1 MQCPD
6 SVTVL
11 TASSSPFVPD
21 FSSALRQL
29 QLTQAEIDRALGGLL
44 RPAVHVRPRPL
55 SAPSLRGAP
64 SGSDSVCSHPFIL
77 RSALPGAGTIGREPV
92 LSQILPSFFSS
103 SLLRWRVAGGQS
115 SQMSQPI
122 WITERQTVSLF
133 CESLLHGIFT
143 ILTCLAIYMLWRKE
157 EKSRF
162 ERMIIPATLLMY
174 AISTTH
180 ISMRFTALLLA
191 IRGETIQSPAGAWIV
206 SKGFEGI
213 RIYLPAINV
222 RFSPTST
229 HKCQLIPE
237 RTSQVVV
244 GDTVVIWRVWA
255 IWNRNRAVCIIPLI
269 FLFGAVVAGIT
280 GTTLFYTT
288 PDDIRAERV
297 AMICELVFF
306 SFCAST
312 NIVATVLIAIRAWK
326 HRRLLRLSMHNGK
339 LSEATAHLRRPFALT
354 IESGALYSSTWIILL
369 SIMPHSVEVK
379 GADSV
384 LLDMLVQLTG
394 IYPTMIV
401 VVVCLKQSLNDT
413 VNSIDLTS
421 IHLNSLSELPQH
433 STCTSD
439 TALGGGGGLY

>member
-1 MQCPD
+1 
-6 SVTVL
+6 
-11 TASSSPFVPD
+11 
-21 FSSALRQL
+21 
-29 QLTQAEIDRALGGLL
+29 
-44 RPAVHVRPRPL
+44 
-55 SAPSLRGAP
+55 
-64 SGSDSVCSHPFIL
+64 
-77 RSALPGAGTIGREPV
+77 
-92 LSQILPSFFSS
+92 
-103 SLLRWRVAGGQS
+103 
-115 SQMSQPI
+115 MSQPT

-143 ILTCLAIYMLWRKE
+143 ILTCLAVYMLWRKE

-174 AISTTH
+174 AISTAH

-191 IRGETIQSPAGAWIV
+191 IRGETVQSPTGTWIV

-213 RIYLPAINV
+213 RIYLPAIN
-222 RFSPTST
+222 
-229 HKCQLIPE
+229 II
-237 RTSQVVV
+237 V

-269 FLFGAVVAGIT
+269 FLFGAADLVVAGIT
-280 GTTLFYTT
+280 GTTLFYVT
-288 PDDIRAERV
+288 PDDTRAEQV

-312 NIVATVLIAIRAWK
+312 NIVATVLIAIRAWN
-326 HRRLLRLSMHNGK
+326 HRRLLRVSMHNGK
-339 LSEATAHLRRPFALT
+339 LSEATAHLRRPFALA

-369 SIMPHSVEVK
+369 SIMPHSAKVK

-394 IYPTMIV
+394 IYPSMIV

-439 TALGGGGGLY
+439 TALGGGGVY